1 MDTEVIKL
9 TTALK
14 GIFKVLE
21 ELYGKGSNTG
31 KNLRTN
37 AEESHPTNE
46 GNNTAVVQQPVHQLP
61 VDIGVTGLRALD
73 DHAGNNI
80 NDESVKVS
88 GSFTD
93 LQLFSGQTEMP
104 MQSGGV
110 LYPQVV
116 NAEPISDKDR
126 IKQLEQELRNMQRN
140 SNVNFNFAPVTI
152 GGATNGQ
159 SNN

>member
-9 TTALK
+9 TAALK

-21 ELYGKGSNTG
+21 ELYGKGSNIG
-31 KNLRTN
+31 KNLRTD
-37 AEESHPTNE
+37 ADESRPTNE
-46 GNNTAVVQQPVHQLP
+46 GNIATPVQQPVHQLP
-61 VDIGVTGLRALD
+61 VDVGVKGLRPIDELATNNVVD
-73 DHAGNNI
+73 DSA
-80 NDESVKVS
+80 KVS

-93 LQLFSGQTEMP
+93 LQLFDGQTEMP
-104 MQSGGV
+104 MQSGGL

-116 NAEPISDKDR
+116 NTEPISDKDR

-152 GGATNGQ
+152 GGTNGQ